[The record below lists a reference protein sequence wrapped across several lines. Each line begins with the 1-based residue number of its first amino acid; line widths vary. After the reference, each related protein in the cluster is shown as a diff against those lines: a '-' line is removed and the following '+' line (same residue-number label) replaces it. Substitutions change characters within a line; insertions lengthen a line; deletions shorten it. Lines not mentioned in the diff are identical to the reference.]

1 MLRRRSVA
9 SRPRVVTIEE
19 VHLLSIVPTFCPKAT
34 MPAMSSEASRP
45 LLQFSLRSLLLAVTS
60 VALAL
65 AFYRLAGPMAI
76 VHYCFL
82 LFAVG
87 PWFAYL
93 VAECLPLRAV
103 ALRTAVAN
111 VLLLVL
117 FIGTLYLAEAT
128 LEGPVSIVVG
138 LTALLLWTPQ
148 YLICFVWRMA
158 D

>member
-1 MLRRRSVA
+1 M
-9 SRPRVVTIEE
+9 SRQ
-19 VHLLSIVPTFCPKAT
+19 AG
-34 MPAMSSEASRP
+34 RP
-45 LLQFSLRSLLLAVTS
+45 LWQFSLRSLMLSIAI

-93 VAECLPLRAV
+93 VAECLPLRA
-103 ALRTAVAN
+103 ATLRTAAAN
-111 VLLLVL
+111 VLLLGL
-117 FIGTLYLAEAT
+117 FLGTLYLAEAT
-128 LEGPVSIVVG
+128 LEGPVTLIVG

>member
-1 MLRRRSVA
+1 M
-9 SRPRVVTIEE
+9 SRPT
-19 VHLLSIVPTFCPKAT
+19 
-34 MPAMSSEASRP
+34 SRP
-45 LLQFSLRSLLLAVTS
+45 LLQFSLRSLLLAMAI

-82 LFAVG
+82 VFAVG

-93 VAECLPLRAV
+93 VAECLPLRAA
-103 ALRTAVAN
+103 ALRTASAN
-111 VLLLVL
+111 LLLLVL
-117 FIGTLYLAEAT
+117 FIGTLYLAERT
-128 LEGPVSIVVG
+128 LDGPVSILVG

>member
-1 MLRRRSVA
+1 
-9 SRPRVVTIEE
+9 
-19 VHLLSIVPTFCPKAT
+19 
-34 MPAMSSEASRP
+34 MPAMSRQARRP
-45 LLQFSLRSLLLAVTS
+45 LLQFSLQSLMLAMTA
-60 VALAL
+60 VALGL
-65 AFYRLAGPMAI
+65 AFYRLAGPMAL

-93 VAECLPLRAV
+93 VAECLPLRTA
-103 ALRTAVAN
+103 ALRTAAAN

-117 FIGTLYLAEAT
+117 FIGTLYLAETT
-128 LEGPVSIVVG
+128 LDGPVSIVVG